1 MLIGRKHEQSLLKL
15 CVESKR
21 AEFIAVYG
29 RRRIGKTFLIKQYF
43 NNKFSFYVTGIY
55 NASKE
60 EQLKNFYRQLNT
72 LSTKKFDIKQDWY
85 DAFNDLKIYL
95 SSLKTKNI
103 IVFFDEMP
111 WLDTHNSK
119 FIKALELFWNSWGA
133 DCERL
138 KLIVCGSAT
147 TWMMEKLIA
156 NKGGLHNRVTLQM
169 HLSPFSLG
177 ETEEFLKKVGIEWN
191 RYQII
196 ELYMI
201 LGGVPFYLT
210 LLEKNLSF
218 AANINALFLG
228 QNGKMRNEYD
238 IFFNSLFVNSNQY
251 KTVVSV
257 MAKKNLG
264 TTRNELVCSTKID
277 GGQLTKIL
285 KNLETCDF
293 IRHYNAFG
301 MKERGVMYQLTDN
314 FTLFYHKFQ
323 RDFFSGNEDFW
334 QTFSD
339 TPKHNSWSGYAF
351 EQVCLNH
358 LAQIKKAL
366 GINGIHSEI
375 CSWSSSEAQIDLL
388 INRNDQVISLC
399 EMKYSRNPYE
409 LKKNYYE
416 KLIERRELFRS
427 KTKTNKALQF
437 VFVTTYPLKRTPY
450 SDMIQQVLTADDL
463 FE

>member
-1 MLIGRKHEQSLLKL
+1 
-15 CVESKR
+15 
-21 AEFIAVYG
+21 
-29 RRRIGKTFLIKQYF
+29 
-43 NNKFSFYVTGIY
+43 
-55 NASKE
+55 
-60 EQLKNFYRQLNT
+60 
-72 LSTKKFDIKQDWY
+72 
-85 DAFNDLKIYL
+85 
-95 SSLKTKNI
+95 
-103 IVFFDEMP
+103 MP

-169 HLSPFSLG
+169 HLSPFSLC
-177 ETEEFLKKVGIEWN
+177 ETEEFLKKTGIEWN

-210 LLEKNLSF
+210 LLEKNLTF
-218 AANINALFLG
+218 AANINALFFA

-238 IFFNSLFVNSNQY
+238 ILFNSLFVNSNLY

-293 IRHYNAFG
+293 IRHYNAIG

-375 CSWSSSEAQIDLL
+375 CSWSSSEVQIDLL

-399 EMKYSRNPYE
+399 EMKYSRKPYE
-409 LKKNYYE
+409 LKQNYYE